1 MTDFNL
7 LQRIDF
13 IRCNI
18 GLEPLRLNLE
28 GEGDDDLNRYLHE
41 VDTSGNC
48 STFKGEEL
56 DAAKTELRQMHRLME
71 EREETIELLQR
82 KLKEQRGSFDEQLR
96 QVNERYQSAL
106 AHMKEKYEGLVEFY
120 EDKLRSGDRRSP
132 DKSDSK
138 ETALLREID
147 RLNREAGYVREEKD
161 KSIEELRQQLQ
172 ERTEELD
179 LIKTAHEEQIST
191 YKEKCSS
198 WKSTALKLKE
208 GLTKASMENV
218 GFT

>member
-1 MTDFNL
+1 MMTDFNL
-7 LQRIDF
+7 LKRIDF

-18 GLEPLRLNLE
+18 GLEPLRLNS
-28 GEGDDDLNRYLHE
+28 EGDDDLNRYLLE
-41 VDTSGNC
+41 VDTSVNS

-56 DAAKTELRQMHRLME
+56 DTAKTELRQMHRLME
-71 EREETIELLQR
+71 EREGTIEQLQR

-106 AHMKEKYEGLVEFY
+106 AHMKEKYEGLVDFY
-120 EDKLRSGDRRSP
+120 EDKLRGGDKRSP

-138 ETALLREID
+138 EAALLREIE
-147 RLNREAGYVREEKD
+147 RLSREAGYVREDRD
-161 KSIEELRQQLQ
+161 KSIEELRQQLH
-172 ERTEELD
+172 EKTEDLD
-179 LIKTAHEEQIST
+179 VMKTAHAEQIST

-208 GLTKASMENV
+208 GLTKASRDNV